1 MGLAWDPLIPV
12 TLTVVALLVSAVII
26 RRAPDRSDRWKVRV
40 VAKAL
45 ALVVAA
51 VLVLTILD
59 LLIPGNPFILLG

>member
-1 MGLAWDPLIPV
+1 MVLAWDPLIPV
-12 TLTVVALLVSAVII
+12 ALTVVALLVSAVII
-26 RRAPDRSDRWKVRV
+26 RRAPDRSDAWKVRV
-40 VAKAL
+40 LAKSL